1 MTDKR
6 PDEII
11 AFVKETYGEIPRE
24 DLKEFLKLLG
34 EAAVPDLQ
42 RLEAELSAG
51 QWTEAAD
58 SAHRLRNF
66 TQAVGAAELSQP
78 LQEMESELRA
88 GTGTGAAA
96 QLAALY
102 APCVRLAAL
111 VIRLASEPDGL

>member
-6 PDEII
+6 PDEVI

-51 QWTEAAD
+51 RWTEAAD

-66 TQAVGAAELSQP
+66 TQAVGAAELSEP
-78 LQEMESELRA
+78 LQAMESELRA
-88 GTGTGAAA
+88 GTGGGADV
-96 QLAALY
+96 QLAALC

-111 VIRLASEPDGL
+111 VIRLASEPNGL

>member
-51 QWTEAAD
+51 QWVEAAD

-66 TQAVGAAELSQP
+66 TQAVGAAELSKP
-78 LQEMESELRA
+78 LQAMESDLRA
-88 GTGTGAAA
+88 GTSAGADAH
-96 QLAALY
+96 LSALR
-102 APCVRLAAL
+102 ASCVRLAAL